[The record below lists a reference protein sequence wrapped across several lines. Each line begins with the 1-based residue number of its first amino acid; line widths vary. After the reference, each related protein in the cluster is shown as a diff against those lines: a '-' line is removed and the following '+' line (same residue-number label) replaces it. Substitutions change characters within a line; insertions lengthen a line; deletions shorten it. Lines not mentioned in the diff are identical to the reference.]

1 MKTYSEF
8 KAEISEDYT
17 DVKKR
22 LRSDAAKHKKA
33 GTTHQVSFTDN
44 GKKVTGRYGGL
55 MNRGGYSY
63 AKVHADKRLH
73 AVPLPDVQHH

>member
-1 MKTYSEF
+1 MKTYSDL
-8 KAEISEDYT
+8 KAELSEEYD

-22 LRSDAAKHKKA
+22 LRRDAAKHKKA
-33 GTTHQVSFTDN
+33 GTTHHVSFTDN
-44 GKKVTGRYGGL
+44 GKKVTGQYGGM

-63 AKVHADKRLH
+63 AKIHTKKGLH